1 MMANELF
8 SHEQRELMKEMELYK
23 AQKEAEAKQAEQH
36 ELLDKVFQRVMDKL
50 RPPDTDLDS
59 FEDISKERPFK
70 RRRKAPQAEAIPEGE
85 RAEQGPL
92 APRLSCNPVPSTAA
106 EESCTTAALRPVLR
120 AGYEAPTG
128 LSPKTK
134 DPQTTEG
141 QIWDFVQDVAHKV
154 H

>member
-1 MMANELF
+1 MMANEIF

-23 AQKEAEAKQAEQH
+23 AQKEADAKQAEQH
-36 ELLDKVFQRVMDKL
+36 ELLSKVFQRVMDKL
-50 RPPDTDLDS
+50 HPPDTDSDS
-59 FEDISKERPFK
+59 FEDISKERPYK
-70 RRRKAPQAEAIPEGE
+70 RRKTVSRVDAIPESKP
-85 RAEQGPL
+85 AEQGPAASL
-92 APRLSCNPVPSTAA
+92 SSCNQAPSTAA

-128 LSPKTK
+128 PSPKTK